1 MEEYVLL
8 WKKNDWNYN
17 NYLVGFDW
25 DEISIIRGNFYW
37 LYWVCNV
44 CNKLLFLDYF
54 NLIKFLIV

>member
-8 WKKNDWNYN
+8 WKKNDVNYN

-25 DEISIIRGNFYW
+25 DEISIIWGIFYW
-37 LYWVCNV
+37 VYWVCNV

-54 NLIKFLIV
+54 NLINFLIV